1 VVVLPGAVAR
11 PHHQRP
17 VKVTPT
23 DAARMLRP
31 LSARSVVASTLLGT
45 HPPSLPGRLL
55 VALGERFGIS
65 AGTTRV
71 ALSRMIDRG
80 ELVNA
85 DGVYMLT
92 GPLLRRQ
99 ARQDAS
105 RIRPPQGEWD
115 GTWEQAVIVGS
126 GRSAVERSQLR
137 RNLTALGL
145 GEWREG
151 VWMRPA
157 NLDVD
162 DQAAARADV
171 DRHVMWFRVMALTPD
186 EAAEISS
193 IVFDLEAWATDAK
206 ALEYALVSARARLST
221 DDSGLVDGFMLSA
234 AALRHFTHD
243 PRLPVELQPPDWPA
257 ASLHQAF
264 DAYHADYQ
272 TLLGD
277 FFRAQRPSTRVN

>member
-1 VVVLPGAVAR
+1 VNTTA
-11 PHHQRP
+11 
-17 VKVTPT
+17 

-55 VALGERFGIS
+55 VALGERFGVS

-80 ELVNA
+80 ELVNS
-85 DGVYMLT
+85 DGVYMLA
-92 GPLLRRQ
+92 GPLLGRQ
-99 ARQDAS
+99 SRQDAS
-105 RIRPPQGEWD
+105 RARPLEGEWD
-115 GTWEQAVIVGS
+115 GTWEQAVIGCS

-137 RNLTALGL
+137 RNLAALGL

-157 NLDVD
+157 NLDPD

-171 DRHVMWFRVMALTPD
+171 DRHVMWLRVMALTSD
-186 EAAEISS
+186 EASEICS

-206 ALEYALVSARARLST
+206 ALEHALVSARARLTT
-221 DDSGLVDGFMLSA
+221 DDTALVDGFMLSA

-243 PRLPVELQPPDWPA
+243 PRPPVELRPADWPA
-257 ASLHQAF
+257 ELLHQAF

-272 TLLGD
+272 TLLRD
-277 FFRAQRPSTRVN
+277 FFRSQRFSTSVD